1 MFSTAASNESE
12 DESEEDNELDSDA
25 EGSDIDEAW
34 QGLHLCTHDICM
46 VWYRICIQVTVTISF
61 RFYIYVEF
69 KDMHALA

>member
-46 VWYRICIQVTVTISF
+46 V
-61 RFYIYVEF
+61 
-69 KDMHALA
+69 